1 MTIILDRVPLELVET
16 MWPHVSAY
24 IQAGCDAVTTSET
37 AENLKAEMLADR
49 LGLWVIFE
57 TDTPLPFL
65 GAAAVGSRETNDGL
79 VTVIRCV
86 GGRDG
91 RKWIRP
97 CLAEL
102 EEPAKA
108 AGAVKLE
115 LEGRRGW
122 RRVLPDYRE
131 ARVVLEKVLT

>member
-37 AENLKAEMLADR
+37 GENLKAEMLADR

-91 RKWIRP
+91 HKWILP

-102 EEPAKA
+102 EGHAKA
-108 AGAVKLE
+108 AGSVKME

-122 RRVLPDYRE
+122 RRLLTDYTE
-131 ARVVLEKVLT
+131 ARVVLEKVL

>member
-1 MTIILDRVPLELVET
+1 MIVLDRVPLEDIERVWPFVE
-16 MWPHVSAY
+16 SY
-24 IQAGCDAVTTSET
+24 IQAGIDAVTTSET
-37 AENLKAEMLADR
+37 VENIKAEMLADR

-65 GAAAVGSRETNDGL
+65 GAVAVGSRETNDGL
-79 VTVIRCV
+79 VTVIRCC
-86 GGRDG
+86 GGREG
-91 RKWIRP
+91 HKWIRP

-102 EEPAKA
+102 EGHAKA
-108 AGAVKLE
+108 AGAVKME

-122 RRVLPDYRE
+122 RRMLPDYRE

>member
-1 MTIILDRVPLELVET
+1 MTVILDRCPLELVEQ
-16 MWPHVSAY
+16 MWPHVEAY

-37 AENLKAEMLADR
+37 AENIKAEMLADR

-65 GAAAVGSRETNDGL
+65 GAVAVGSRETNDGL

-86 GGRDG
+86 GGREG
-91 RKWIRP
+91 HKWIRP

-102 EEPAKA
+102 EEHAKA
-108 AGAVKLE
+108 GGAVKME
-115 LEGRRGW
+115 LEGRRAW
-122 RRVLPDYRE
+122 RRLLTDYTE
-131 ARVVLEKVLT
+131 ARVVLEKPL